1 MKAKKG
7 TGQPPL
13 SRAEEEENAYIS
25 YLEKKLGYEKRK
37 YRTKKTLLEKDGLDG
52 KSVIYRGSLTWL

>member
-37 YRTKKTLLEKDGLDG
+37 HRTKKTLLEQDGLDG
-52 KSVIYRGSLTWL
+52 KPAIYRGSLTWL

>member
-13 SRAEEEENAYIS
+13 SRVEEEENVYIS
-25 YLEKKLGYEKRK
+25 YLEKKLGYEKGK

-52 KSVIYRGSLTWL
+52 KSVIYCGSLIWL